1 MNEWIKGLESNAKKQ
16 HKYRY
21 KKGNLYFGG
30 WMVPSHIDY
39 DPDCKGEIELKGD
52 FTIQQLQDLVNHMKK
67 YKGK

>member
-39 DPDCKGEIELKGD
+39 DPDCKGEI
-52 FTIQQLQDLVNHMKK
+52 VMKIK
-67 YKGK
+67 I